1 MFIRDILDRHDSG
14 DLTIV
19 SPDVGGVIR
28 ARAIAKPLDGDLAII
43 DKRRERAGVSE
54 VMNIVGEVKGR
65 RCILV
70 DDIVDSAGTLCNA
83 AVALKE
89 AGAASVCAYVSHGVL
104 SGGAVARVSASPL
117 EELVI
122 TDSIQ
127 ATEAV
132 RLARNIRQ
140 LTIAPLL
147 GEAMDRI
154 SSESSV
160 SSLFDTPTG

>member
-1 MFIRDILDRHDSG
+1 
-14 DLTIV
+14 
-19 SPDVGGVIR
+19 
-28 ARAIAKPLDGDLAII
+28 
-43 DKRRERAGVSE
+43 
-54 VMNIVGEVKGR
+54 
-65 RCILV
+65 V

-83 AVALKE
+83 AVALID
-89 AGAASVCAYVSHGVL
+89 AGATSVSAYVTHGVL

-117 EELVI
+117 EELVT

-132 RLARNIRQ
+132 RVAQNIRQ

-154 SSESSV
+154 SSERSV
-160 SSLFDTPTG
+160 SSLFNTP

>member
-1 MFIRDILDRHDSG
+1 
-14 DLTIV
+14 
-19 SPDVGGVIR
+19 
-28 ARAIAKPLDGDLAII
+28 
-43 DKRRERAGVSE
+43 
-54 VMNIVGEVKGR
+54 MNIVGEVKGR

-89 AGAASVCAYVSHGVL
+89 AGAASVSAYVSHGVL
-104 SGGAVARVSASPL
+104 SGGAVARVSASPM